1 MIEYRRQVL
10 RQATPMVLGDLVGVL
25 VPLVVVALM
34 SRMGDEALYVRSLF
48 TPIMFVIIALHAGL
62 AVPNQVAS
70 ALSGDDSQ
78 ARIRALAGFARIGA
92 AASVVVLLTLGLAA
106 PAMGRLFGID
116 PAVQSDFVWFVRW
129 VCLAALLGLGSV
141 LCGATL
147 RGAGRPREGA
157 VVLLAAATVEIVG
170 VAALGLPGGLGLG
183 LWSVPIAIGA
193 SGLVGTALGGYLL
206 RRTGVWRPGTSLAWR
221 PDLVGLL
228 VGVGLPVFGSYVA
241 IFASNFALTWVVSAF
256 GATVVS
262 GFAVAYVVQSVV
274 IVAGVAIG
282 AATAI
287 VANQYRGIGE
297 SHRMPGV
304 LRAGLQVTAA
314 FYLVCALLVWT
325 GRNWLAEVTA
335 ADPAVAAEA
344 ARYLGI
350 VAPTFVLMGLVLA
363 ALTVLEQVGGGPL
376 AITLNVVYFG
386 GIVAVGG
393 YLARA
398 AGGPEP
404 LYWTVAIANVL
415 GIAAV
420 IVTIL
425 FVRRRAGAG
434 DQRQTETRTQEAEA
448 TSWRD

>member
-1 MIEYRRQVL
+1 MTEYRRQVL
-10 RQATPMVLGDLVGVL
+10 RQASPMVLGDLVGVL

-34 SRMGDEALYVRSLF
+34 SRMGDDSLYIRSLF

-70 ALSGDDSQ
+70 ALSGDDAES
-78 ARIRALAGFARIGA
+78 RIRALAGFARIGA
-92 AASVVVLLTLGLAA
+92 VASVVVLLLLGLAA
-106 PAMGRLFGID
+106 PGMARLFGVD
-116 PAVQSDFVWFVRW
+116 AGAQSDFVWFVRW

-157 VVLLAAATVEIVG
+157 AVLLAAAAVEIVG

-183 LWSVPIAIGA
+183 LWSVPIAIAA
-193 SGLVGTALGGYLL
+193 SGVVGSALGGYLL
-206 RRTGVWRPGTSLAWR
+206 WRTGVWRPGTSLAWR
-221 PDLVGLL
+221 PDLLGLL
-228 VGVGLPVFGSYVA
+228 AGVGLPVFASYVA

-287 VANQYRGIGE
+287 VANQYRGAGE

-314 FYLVCALLVWT
+314 FYVVCAVVVWT
-325 GRNWLAEVTA
+325 GRDWLARVTA

-344 ARYLGI
+344 SRYLGI

-376 AITLNVVYFG
+376 AIALNVVYFG

-393 YLARA
+393 YLARS

-404 LYWTVAIANVL
+404 LYWTIAIANL
-415 GIAAV
+415 FGIAAV
-420 IVTIL
+420 FATVL
-425 FVRRRAGAG
+425 FVRRRAGTAPPETTEH
-434 DQRQTETRTQEAEA
+434 DQEEQEAA
-448 TSWRD
+448 AWRE